1 MTTTHLSHVSLRQSL
16 LSGIAALLFAA
27 LQGCTVGPHYH
38 PPTDATPPT
47 YKETPSAAASRPAAA
62 PPSPSDPTLGGL
74 GEWKVAQPQD
84 ASLRGKW
91 WEIYKDPELNALEEQ
106 LNLDNQTIRQ
116 SFENFMAARAL
127 IQQAHAQY
135 YPTVTVTPSGTRER
149 GSSNLRNTTGTTTT
163 TSGTTSYLLELPAD
177 ISWQPDLWGRIR
189 NTVRQA
195 QSNAQVSAADLE
207 NQRLTEQASLAIYFF
222 QLRGQDALQQILNQ
236 TVAADQKALEVTR
249 AAFETGVSNQLAV
262 VQAQNTLENAQSLAA
277 NIGVNRA
284 LYEHAIA
291 TLIGKPASQ
300 FSLPVRSALITPP
313 PVPVGLPSELLER
326 RPDIAAAERTL
337 AAANAQIGIAYAAYY
352 PNLTLSAS
360 GGFESSTWTHLLD
373 WPSRF
378 WSIGP
383 TISETVFDA
392 GLRRATV
399 RQYVAV
405 YNADL
410 AGYRQTVL
418 NAIQQVEDALAT
430 LSILSAQIQLQHR
443 AVESAGLAMKLEMSR
458 YQSGIDPYIDVVTE
472 QNNLL
477 SAQQTM
483 AQIEIQRTT
492 ASVQLIEALG
502 GGWHR

>member
-1 MTTTHLSHVSLRQSL
+1 MRTHLNHNSFRPAL

-38 PPTDATPPT
+38 PPTDLAPPA
-47 YKETPSAAASRPAAA
+47 YKETPSAAAARPATPA
-62 PPSPSDPTLGGL
+62 PTPSDPTLGGL
-74 GEWKVAQPQD
+74 GEWKVAEPKD

-91 WEIYKDPELNALEEQ
+91 WEMYNDPELNTLEEQ

-116 SFENFMAARAL
+116 SFENFMAARAI

-135 YPTVTVTPSGTRER
+135 FPTVSVAPGGTRQH
-149 GSSNLRNTTGTTTT
+149 GSSNLSNTTGSNTTFG
-163 TSGTTSYLLELPAD
+163 GTTSYLLELPAD
-177 ISWQPDLWGRIR
+177 ASWQPDLWGRIR

-195 QSNAQVSAADLE
+195 RANAQVSEADLE

-222 QLRGQDALQQILNQ
+222 ELRGQDALQQILDQ
-236 TVAADQKALEVTR
+236 TIAADQKALDVTR
-249 AAFETGVSNQLAV
+249 AAFETGVSNQLAL
-262 VQAQNTLENAQSLAA
+262 VQAQNTLDSAQSVAA
-277 NIGVNRA
+277 NLGVNRA

-300 FSLPVRSALITPP
+300 FTLPVRSALITPP

-352 PNLTLSAS
+352 PNLTLSAA
-360 GGFESSTWTHLLD
+360 GGFESSSWTHLLD

-383 TISETVFDA
+383 TLSETIFDA
-392 GLRRATV
+392 GLRRATIH
-399 RQYVAV
+399 QDVAV

-430 LSILSAQIQLQHR
+430 LRILSTQIQLQHR
-443 AVESAGLAMKLEMSR
+443 AVESADQALKLEMAR